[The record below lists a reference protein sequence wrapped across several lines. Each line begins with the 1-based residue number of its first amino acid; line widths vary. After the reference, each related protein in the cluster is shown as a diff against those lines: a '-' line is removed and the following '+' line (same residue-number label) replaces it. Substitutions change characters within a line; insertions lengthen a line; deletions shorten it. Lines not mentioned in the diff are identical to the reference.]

1 MDIKEAATYYRKAVF
16 YPNSD
21 DRATKSAAL
30 YRAALM
36 NAKLGKLDIAKK
48 AYAQVIES
56 YPESPYSNLARTKLL
71 DPSNTEELTITPE
84 MMAQQQ
90 AGQAATAE
98 QPPADSDAGSI
109 LPQAV
114 SDSLDIQLPADESD
128 QPVIIDTTQTIL
140 PDADEQ

>member
-1 MDIKEAATYYRKAVF
+1 
-16 YPNSD
+16 
-21 DRATKSAAL
+21 
-30 YRAALM
+30 
-36 NAKLGKLDIAKK
+36 
-48 AYAQVIES
+48 
-56 YPESPYSNLARTKLL
+56 
-71 DPSNTEELTITPE
+71 